1 MPSTWMSSPTVGV
14 CVLCRFSV
22 QKREAKT
29 LTSHNDDDSRE
40 ETPQTSGDAEKVEN
54 GSPWKSVSSLYDAL
68 NLGIRKPV
76 YEFHSTPTFE
86 LKFSNRYTL
95 SISVCCFTVTLID
108 GISTAPLWDFSKGQ
122 FVGVLT
128 VLDFILIMCELGS
141 HGSNLTEEEL
151 ETHTISAWKEAKLY
165 LNKQIIEHALL
176 QPNHIH
182 CSKERKSTCSK
193 LARRVRELNDG
204 LDDKYYPHFIWWKEV
219 KISAGSF
226 SL

>member
-1 MPSTWMSSPTVGV
+1 MAALASRITIVVFWF
-14 CVLCRFSV
+14 CVPLE
-22 QKREAKT
+22 REAKT

-40 ETPQTSGDAEKVEN
+40 ETPQTFGDAEKVEN

-76 YEFHSTPTFE
+76 YEFHSTSTFE
-86 LKFSNRYTL
+86 LKFSNTYTL
-95 SISVCCFTVTLID
+95 SISVCCFTVTLIN

-128 VLDFILIMCELGS
+128 ALDFILIMRELGS

-165 LNKQIIEHALL
+165 LNKQITEHGKWLTSL
-176 QPNHIH
+176 QQ
-182 CSKERKSTCSK
+182 S
-193 LARRVRELNDG
+193 
-204 LDDKYYPHFIWWKEV
+204 
-219 KISAGSF
+219 
-226 SL
+226 